1 MKVLFVSIKRTDRR
15 PAETENRKRD
25 QWPLRMDW

>member
-1 MKVLFVSIKRTDRR
+1 MKVLFVSIKRTDCR

-25 QWPLRMDW
+25 QWP